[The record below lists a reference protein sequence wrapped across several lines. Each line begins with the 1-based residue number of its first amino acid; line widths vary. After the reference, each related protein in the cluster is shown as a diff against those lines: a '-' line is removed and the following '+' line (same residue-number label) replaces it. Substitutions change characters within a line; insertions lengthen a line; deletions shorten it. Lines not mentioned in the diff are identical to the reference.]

1 MEPELK
7 SSRALVECVPN
18 FSTGRD
24 PLTLEAIAA
33 SIVSAGASV
42 LRVESDA
49 DHNRSVITFAGSP
62 SSVAEAAFQAVRQA
76 SRSIDLRWHRGV
88 HPRMGAADVVP
99 FVPLQ
104 GVSMADCVRIA
115 HETGARVWR
124 ELGVPVYFYAA
135 AALQPD
141 RVRLEN
147 VRRGQFEAPAI
158 PPDLGGPALHPSA
171 GATIL
176 GARDLLVAFNI
187 NLATPD
193 LGAAR
198 RIARKVRASSGGL
211 PFVKALGVPLISK
224 GLAQVSMNLTDYAIT
239 SPRRAFDAVET
250 EACAEGVSIAGT
262 QLVGLIPRAA
272 AAPGHRAFTMCED
285 FGEHRILEN
294 RLDAA
299 FP

>member
-1 MEPELK
+1 MPHPLI
-7 SSRALVECVPN
+7 ECVPN
-18 FSTGRD
+18 FSVGRN
-24 PLTLEAIAA
+24 LSILEPIAA
-33 SIVSAGASV
+33 SIVSAGAAV
-42 LRVESDA
+42 LRLESDP
-49 DHNRSVITFAGSP
+49 DHNRSVVTFAGAP
-62 SSVAEAAFQAVRQA
+62 SSVAEAAFQAIRQA
-76 SRSIDLRWHRGV
+76 AQSIDLREHRGV

-99 FVPLQ
+99 FVPLR
-104 GVSMADCVRIA
+104 GASMPDCVRIA
-115 HETGARVWR
+115 HETGQRVWR

-147 VRRGQFEAPAI
+147 VRRGQFESPAL

-187 NLATPD
+187 NLATAD

-224 GLAQVSMNLTDYAIT
+224 GMAQVSMNLTNFNVT

-250 EACAEGVSIAGT
+250 EAHAEDISISGT

-272 AAPGHRAFTMCED
+272 VAPGHRAFTMCED

-294 RLDAA
+294 RLAAA
-299 FP
+299 FPIE

>member
-1 MEPELK
+1 MK
-7 SSRALVECVPN
+7 SPPQLVECVPN
-18 FSTGRD
+18 FSTGPD
-24 PLTLEAIAA
+24 PFTLEAIAA
-33 SIVSAGASV
+33 SIVSAGAAV

-49 DHNRSVITFAGSP
+49 DHNRSVVTFAGSP
-62 SSVAEAAFQAVRQA
+62 VSVAEAAFQSIRQA
-76 SRSIDLRWHRGV
+76 ARLIDLRGHRGV

-104 GVSMADCVRIA
+104 GVSMPDCILIA

-124 ELGVPVYFYAA
+124 ELGVPVYFYEA

-147 VRRGQFEAPAI
+147 VRRGQFESPALT
-158 PPDLGGPALHPSA
+158 PDLGGPALHPSA

-187 NLATPD
+187 NLATAD

-198 RIARKVRASSGGL
+198 RIARKVRSSSGGL
-211 PFVKALGVPLISK
+211 PFVKALGVPLISRN
-224 GLAQVSMNLTDYAIT
+224 LVQVSMNLTNFHVT
-239 SPRRAFDAVET
+239 SPQRAFDAVET
-250 EACAEGVSIAGT
+250 EARAEGVSICGT

-285 FGEHRILEN
+285 FGGHRILEN
-294 RLDAA
+294 RLAAA

>member
-1 MEPELK
+1 MPHPLI
-7 SSRALVECVPN
+7 ECVPN
-18 FSTGRD
+18 FSVGRN
-24 PLTLEAIAA
+24 LSILEPIAA
-33 SIVSAGASV
+33 SIVSAGAAV
-42 LRVESDA
+42 LRLESDP
-49 DHNRSVITFAGSP
+49 DHNRSVVTFAGEP
-62 SSVAEAAFQAVRQA
+62 SSVAEAAFQAIRHAAQ
-76 SRSIDLRWHRGV
+76 SIDLREHRGV

-104 GVSMADCVRIA
+104 AASMSDCVRIA
-115 HETGARVWR
+115 HDTGQRVWR

-147 VRRGQFEAPAI
+147 VRRGQFESPAL

-187 NLATPD
+187 NLATAD

-224 GLAQVSMNLTDYAIT
+224 GMAQVSMNLTNFIVT
-239 SPRRAFDAVET
+239 SPRRAFDAVEA
-250 EACAEGVSIAGT
+250 EAHAEDVSISGT

-272 AAPGHRAFTMCED
+272 VAPGHRAFTMCED

-294 RLDAA
+294 RLAAA
-299 FP
+299 FPIE

>member
-1 MEPELK
+1 MPHPLI
-7 SSRALVECVPN
+7 ECVPN
-18 FSTGRD
+18 FSVGRN
-24 PLTLEAIAA
+24 LSILEPIAA
-33 SIVSAGASV
+33 SIVSAGAAV
-42 LRVESDA
+42 LRLESDP
-49 DHNRSVITFAGSP
+49 DHNRSVVTFAGAP
-62 SSVAEAAFQAVRQA
+62 SSVAEAAFQAIRQA
-76 SRSIDLRWHRGV
+76 AQSIDLREHRGV

-99 FVPLQ
+99 FVPLR
-104 GVSMADCVRIA
+104 GASMPDCVRIA
-115 HETGARVWR
+115 HETGQRVWR

-147 VRRGQFEAPAI
+147 VRRGQFESPAL

-187 NLATPD
+187 NLATAD

-224 GLAQVSMNLTDYAIT
+224 GMAQVSMNLTNFNVT

-250 EACAEGVSIAGT
+250 EAHAEDVSISGT

-272 AAPGHRAFTMCED
+272 VAPGHRAFTMCED

-294 RLDAA
+294 RLAAA
-299 FP
+299 FPIE